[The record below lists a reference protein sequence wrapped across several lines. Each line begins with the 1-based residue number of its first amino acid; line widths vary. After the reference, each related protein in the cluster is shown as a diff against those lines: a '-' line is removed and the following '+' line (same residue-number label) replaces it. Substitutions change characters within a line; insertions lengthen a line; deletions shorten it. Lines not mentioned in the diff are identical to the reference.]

1 MSRRGIV
8 WWPEWLRG
16 FRFRLTAAQ
25 AREWDIAEVVIQL
38 DTAHLRPAADWTVR
52 AWPNI
57 WEAPLALDGNYTT
70 GWRTWRP
77 VEAGTMFEIDF
88 GKPVRADGVTL
99 VSRLRS
105 DTLPLEIWTNRVSG
119 GWRRLAKSPPAGTNA
134 AVIERSAATDA
145 LRRAGFT
152 HILAPVEGNGYGLI
166 GTDMLTKPADWKLES
181 VAQAGNSALFRIPA
195 P

>member
-1 MSRRGIV
+1 
-8 WWPEWLRG
+8 
-16 FRFRLTAAQ
+16 
-25 AREWDIAEVVIQL
+25 
-38 DTAHLRPAADWTVR
+38 
-52 AWPNI
+52 
-57 WEAPLALDGNYTT
+57 
-70 GWRTWRP
+70 
-77 VEAGTMFEIDF
+77 
-88 GKPVRADGVTL
+88 
-99 VSRLRS
+99 
-105 DTLPLEIWTNRVSG
+105 VSG